1 MNHAEMVALI
11 RAGVDSPGGLWADF
25 GAGVGSFTRALRELV
40 GPEAVIYAID
50 RDRHALRGQRDAIPV
65 AGDFTQPLDL
75 PSLDGILMANAL
87 HWVNDQARVMAQL
100 VGYLHPGGRLILV
113 EYDVT
118 GPRSYIPHPVPYARF
133 EALAQAAGLRDV
145 RRIGER
151 VSPSSGVTMYAGVA
165 QKGP

>member
-25 GAGVGSFTRALRELV
+25 GAGGGNFTRALRELV

-87 HWVNDQARVMAQL
+87 HWVSDQARVMAQSTS
-100 VGYLHPGGRLILV
+100 YLRSGGRLIIV

-118 GPRSYIPHPVPYARF
+118 GPRSYVPHPVPYARF